1 MNTPETTLPTTDEL
15 LHQIE
20 SNLLRKRLRF
30 SPDLEQRFESD
41 TGAGRARMFVLTGL
55 VSLCIFNAFLIGD
68 YAMRQVN
75 FAEICCC
82 VWA

>member
-1 MNTPETTLPTTDEL
+1 MNTSETTLPTTDEL

-41 TGAGRARMFVLTGL
+41 TGAGRARM
-55 VSLCIFNAFLIGD
+55 LCLLG
-68 YAMRQVN
+68 
-75 FAEICCC
+75 
-82 VWA
+82 